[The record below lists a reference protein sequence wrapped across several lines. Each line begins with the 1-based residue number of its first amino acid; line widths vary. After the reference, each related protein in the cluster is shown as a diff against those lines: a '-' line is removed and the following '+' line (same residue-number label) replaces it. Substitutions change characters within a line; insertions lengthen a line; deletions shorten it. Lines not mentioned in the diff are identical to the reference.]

1 MYSQSRWLACQLRC
15 GRCTAQGHGLSTT
28 AAAASPALFTGD
40 SSVVGHLGMGHG
52 MHSSDNLVGLGH
64 SPLHGFPSASHDQV
78 GIVVPLHEPAGE
90 DHPRTS
96 RAVEQANIRRSCLCG

>member
-1 MYSQSRWLACQLRC
+1 MLHSQV
-15 GRCTAQGHGLSTT
+15 HGLNTT

-78 GIVVPLHEPAGE
+78 RYRLHRATSQLGAAGRN
-90 DHPRTS
+90 HPRTS
-96 RAVEQANIRRSCLCG
+96 RTVEHGPSCRCQLSVD